1 MWVTRE
7 SEDDSIF
14 DLSSEKKD
22 GVIMN
27 EMGRTMGSRNTFW
40 KED

>member
-14 DLSSEKKD
+14 DLSSEKD